1 MVDLSAI
8 VSSNPIAN
16 QRRANLVSD
25 FTEARYMVN
34 RDMLL
39 WVLREKEPV
48 PTPGNVTINGVA
60 TIKFKFDALSVTI
73 AWNVCDSDSVVFLQ
87 ADADIAYRC
96 FNQMVTGSDSAQVM

>member
-1 MVDLSAI
+1 
-8 VSSNPIAN
+8 
-16 QRRANLVSD
+16 
-25 FTEARYMVN
+25 MVN

-60 TIKFKFDALSVTI
+60 TIKLKFDALSVTI

-87 ADADIAYRC
+87 ADADIADRC

>member
-1 MVDLSAI
+1 
-8 VSSNPIAN
+8 
-16 QRRANLVSD
+16 
-25 FTEARYMVN
+25 MVN

-60 TIKFKFDALSVTI
+60 TKKLKFDALSVTI

-96 FNQMVTGSDSAQVM
+96 LNQMVTGGDSAQVM

>member
-8 VSSNPIAN
+8 VSSNPITD
-16 QRRANLVSD
+16 QRRANLVGD
-25 FTEARYMVN
+25 FTKARDMVN

-60 TIKFKFDALSVTI
+60 TIKFEFDALSVT
-73 AWNVCDSDSVVFLQ
+73 CLLYTSPSPRDS
-87 ADADIAYRC
+87 
-96 FNQMVTGSDSAQVM
+96 